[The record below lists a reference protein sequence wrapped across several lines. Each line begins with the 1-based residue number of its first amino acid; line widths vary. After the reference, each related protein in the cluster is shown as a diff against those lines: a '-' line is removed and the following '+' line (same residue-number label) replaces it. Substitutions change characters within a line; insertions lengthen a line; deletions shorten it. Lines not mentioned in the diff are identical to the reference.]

1 MAMRGSTLL
10 LLSQNLRDLHDE
22 TIVRMCVLVL
32 YGRDG
37 PLALYS
43 RLVVDEEP
51 SPLDVKLG
59 FIFQQKACFL
69 LRLRLMKLSIGE
81 AEARQHGS
89 TACQVSSIEAELS
102 ITIINQDETARHSTC

>member
-1 MAMRGSTLL
+1 M
-10 LLSQNLRDLHDE
+10 LSQNLRDLHDE

-51 SPLDVKLG
+51 SPLDVKL
-59 FIFQQKACFL
+59 
-69 LRLRLMKLSIGE
+69 
-81 AEARQHGS
+81 
-89 TACQVSSIEAELS
+89 VSSFSKKPAF
-102 ITIINQDETARHSTC
+102 CYV